1 MRIDFQTVSSLD
13 KTPLNRDK
21 QQKRSKAQSSPDSIN
36 FSSDKRPV
44 PPDAYSAMM
53 AQAHDLTMASQMSSP
68 PPSQS
73 ILPQIPPYRPLPA
86 KMSNL
91 SFRAKTGFDIFA
103 MIKMA
108 RFTREN
114 FQAPIQSHYQ
124 MITMFTLRLEI
135 FADFFFYFIVGKN
148 FQPQLNNG
156 EAE

>member
-1 MRIDFQTVSSLD
+1 
-13 KTPLNRDK
+13 
-21 QQKRSKAQSSPDSIN
+21 
-36 FSSDKRPV
+36 
-44 PPDAYSAMM
+44 
-53 AQAHDLTMASQMSSP
+53 
-68 PPSQS
+68 
-73 ILPQIPPYRPLPA
+73 
-86 KMSNL
+86 MSNL
-91 SFRAKTGFDIFA
+91 SFRAKMGFDIFA

-156 EAE
+156 EAEWRRNFDKFEWILSL